1 MPKPSPKD
9 LFRGLDAKAA
19 PRLVKSGAVAI
30 PGEAPRT
37 AADTAAV
44 PVPVPAPRQRSR
56 QGKKIVTYYLDP
68 EPFTQLKV
76 LSAKKGLTV
85 QELNL
90 EALNLLFEKH
100 QVSRIAR

>member
-1 MPKPSPKD
+1 MMAKPNPKD
-9 LFRGLDAKAA
+9 LFRGLDAKTA
-19 PRLVKSGAVAI
+19 PTFVSSIKV
-30 PGEAPRT
+30 PTGELS
-37 AADTAAV
+37 AV
-44 PVPVPAPRQRSR
+44 PATAIRQRSR

-76 LSAKKGLTV
+76 LSAKSGSTV

-100 QVSRIAR
+100 QLSRIAR

>member
-1 MPKPSPKD
+1 MMPKPNPKD

-19 PRLVKSGAVAI
+19 PRLINS
-30 PGEAPRT
+30 EAPAV
-37 AADTAAV
+37 AADTVTVGA
-44 PVPVPAPRQRSR
+44 APRQRSR
-56 QGKKIVTYYLDP
+56 LGKKIVTYYLDP

-76 LSAKKGLTV
+76 LSAKSGLTV

-100 QVSRIAR
+100 QISRIAR